1 MKLSTQVSI
10 PKSRTT
16 ISHQNPILLIGSCFS
31 QNIGNKLIDHKF
43 DVHVNPHG
51 IIFNPISVVN
61 SLKRIADHEA
71 YTAEELQ
78 QYDNKWFSFNHHSSF
93 SSFDKTQCLKG
104 ISTALTEAH
113 NHLQKTKT
121 IFITLGSAWVYEYED
136 IGIVANCH
144 KIPNKNFSKRLLSV
158 EEILNAFESIQADLE
173 CYNVVFTVSPVR
185 HSKDGLHEN
194 NLSKST
200 LHLAINNLVEQHPNC
215 TYFPAYELV
224 IDELRD
230 YRFYKDDL
238 VHPTNFAVNYV
249 WAKFSDCYLNE
260 STIALNTAIQKI
272 KAAVHHKPFNF
283 NSEAH
288 QTFIKNNLALMD
300 DLSKKNAFLNFEGEK
315 RLLQKS

>member
-10 PKSRTT
+10 SKSEATL
-16 ISHQNPILLIGSCFS
+16 SHNVPALLIGSCFS

-43 DVHVNPHG
+43 AVHVNPNG
-51 IIFNPISVVN
+51 IVFNPISVVN
-61 SLKRIADHEA
+61 SLKRIADHET
-71 YTAEELQ
+71 YTADELQ

-104 ISTALTEAH
+104 INTALTEAH
-113 NHLQKTKT
+113 NYLQKTET
-121 IFITLGSAWVYEYED
+121 IFITLGSAWVYEYEP

-158 EEILNAFESIQADLE
+158 KEILTAFDSIKNVLKH
-173 CYNVVFTVSPVR
+173 YNLVFTVSPVR

-200 LHLAINNLVEQHPNC
+200 LHLALHNLVEQHSNC
-215 TYFPAYELV
+215 AYFPAYELV

-230 YRFYKDDL
+230 YRFFKDDL
-238 VHPTNFAVNYV
+238 VHPSNFAVNYV
-249 WAKFSDCYLNE
+249 WEKFSDCFFNE

-300 DLSKKNAFLNFEGEK
+300 DLSKKNAFLNFEEEK